1 MRDILFFNPDATYL
15 SSRIL
20 LAENGEWPIHSVG
33 QPDEALNLSQKHRI
47 LVGLVQ
53 FPINP
58 GESVL
63 HKIEKMIN
71 IEEKIRWFAILDKM
85 VLENQSVKQIL
96 ADGFYDY
103 FSLPIDENRL
113 MFSLGHAWGMA
124 EIGISAKKIEKSFN
138 GQAPEMVGTS
148 SAVMRSV
155 MNLIQRFSSIDVPVL
170 VTGETGTGKELVSR
184 AIHDHSA
191 RASHPFISVNC
202 GALPTNLIQTELFG
216 HEKGS
221 FTGAHQQKIGRI
233 EMASGGTIFLDEIGD
248 LPLELQANLLR
259 FLQERTYERVGGT
272 KSLTADIR
280 VISATNADLEKMVR
294 EGRFREDLF
303 YRLNV
308 LKINL
313 PPLRE
318 RSQDIE
324 PMARFFTKKFSKE
337 LNKAHL
343 ATLSQQAIKCIQE
356 YSWPGNVREL
366 INRIRRALVM
376 CENRLIMPAD
386 LELSEVN
393 GSGKPPDLKSI
404 RARSEKEKIQE
415 TLEKTEYNISK
426 GAMLLGISRVT
437 LYSLIRK
444 YGVDLG
450 PKKRNHFLDDTRLV
464 H

>member
-1 MRDILFFNPDATYL
+1 MRDILFFNPGATPV

-20 LAENGEWPIHSVG
+20 SAENGEWPLHPVE
-33 QPDEALNLSQKHRI
+33 QPDEAINLSQKHRI
-47 LVGLVQ
+47 LLGLVQ
-53 FPINP
+53 FPQNP

-63 HKIEKMIN
+63 HKIENMIN

-85 VLENQSVKQIL
+85 VLENRSVKQIL

-113 MFSLGHAWGMA
+113 AFSLGHAWGMA
-124 EIGISAKKIEKSFN
+124 EIGLSVGKIEKSSN
-138 GQAPEMVGTS
+138 GQGPGIVGTS
-148 SAVMRSV
+148 SAMRTV
-155 MNLIQRFSSIDVPVL
+155 MNLIQRFSGVDVPVL

-191 RASHPFISVNC
+191 RAGHPFISLNC
-202 GALPTNLIQTELFG
+202 GALPSNLIQTELFG

-259 FLQERTYERVGGT
+259 FLQEKTYERVGGT
-272 KSLTADIR
+272 KCLTADIR

-318 RSQDIE
+318 RTQDIE
-324 PMARFFTKKFSKE
+324 LMARFFIKKFSKE
-337 LNKAHL
+337 LNKVHL
-343 ATLSQQAIKCIQE
+343 AGLSQQAIKCIQE

-386 LELSEVN
+386 LELGEVN
-393 GSGKPPDLKSI
+393 GPGKSPDLKSL
-404 RARSEKEKIQE
+404 RARNEKEKIQE
-415 TLEKTEYNISK
+415 VLEKTEYNISK
-426 GAMLLGISRVT
+426 GAMMLGISRVT

-450 PKKRNHFLDDTRLV
+450 SKKRNHFLGDPRLV